1 MKIILCLLFLF
12 TAYFILVKTLDED
25 QKNGRNAGIALS
37 ISLTLFLYLAMD
49 KMTTNG

>member
-12 TAYFILVKTLDED
+12 VAYNILVKTLDKD
-25 QKNGRNAGIALS
+25 QKDGKHAGMALS

-49 KMTTNG
+49 KMTING